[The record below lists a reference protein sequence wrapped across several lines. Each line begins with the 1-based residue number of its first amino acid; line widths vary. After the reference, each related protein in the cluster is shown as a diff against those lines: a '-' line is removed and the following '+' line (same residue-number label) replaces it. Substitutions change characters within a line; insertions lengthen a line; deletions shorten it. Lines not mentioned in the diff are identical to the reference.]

1 MVKLNRDQSLKMICL
16 TIQKKYQNTYA
27 FDLGRNDLSR
37 VTQPGSVNVT
47 DKMYIEY
54 FSHVMHIVSNIEG
67 IIDKNKKKTDVL
79 FSGFPAG
86 TVTGARKLE
95 QFKL

>member
-1 MVKLNRDQSLKMICL
+1 MLL
-16 TIQKKYQNTYA
+16 
-27 FDLGRNDLSR
+27 DLGRNDLSR
-37 VTQPGSVNVT
+37 VTKPGSVNVT

-67 IIDKNKKKTDVL
+67 IIDKKKRRQMFYSVDFL
-79 FSGFPAG
+79 QELSQELQ
-86 TVTGARKLE
+86 KLE